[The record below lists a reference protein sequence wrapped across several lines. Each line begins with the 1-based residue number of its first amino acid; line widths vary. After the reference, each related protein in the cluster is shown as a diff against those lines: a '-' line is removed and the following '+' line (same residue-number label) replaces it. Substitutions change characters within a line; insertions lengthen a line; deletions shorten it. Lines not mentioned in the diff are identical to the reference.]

1 MIRIDRFNQET
12 IETAHATA
20 LAAAEIDISSD
31 VCYTEH
37 QIRLHYT
44 IDFINSF
51 LDLVIDEYVPDDSD
65 GWTLEQTKSHLNSSG
80 ISAKIIGDSDYGSLE
95 IDLHDYTFD
104 LEVDDE
110 SKLLLFHCSEYELG
124 LLGQDL
130 VDLMLLLKQE
140 IEPTKIYERT
150 NPLIKKYNQEMTER
164 RLIEATGLGI
174 IREALGNMEYT
185 ILASY
190 GRENKF
196 TGALETD
203 WGRLNITSTLADLPQ
218 QIDMILQEK
227 QKFEQLLVTF
237 DDEE

>member
-1 MIRIDRFNQET
+1 M
-12 IETAHATA
+12 
-20 LAAAEIDISSD
+20 
-31 VCYTEH
+31 CYTEY

-44 IDFINSF
+44 IDFISSF
-51 LDLVIDEYVPDDSD
+51 LDSVIDEYVPDDSD
-65 GWTLEQTKSHLNSSG
+65 GWTLEQTKSYLNSSG

-110 SKLLLFHCSEYELG
+110 SKLLLFHCSEHELG

-150 NPLIKKYNQEMTER
+150 NPFIKEYNQEMSER

-174 IREALGNMEYT
+174 IREALGN
-185 ILASY
+185 
-190 GRENKF
+190 
-196 TGALETD
+196 
-203 WGRLNITSTLADLPQ
+203 
-218 QIDMILQEK
+218 IDMILQEK

-237 DDEE
+237 DDEEQYKCKRHDI

>member
-1 MIRIDRFNQET
+1 M
-12 IETAHATA
+12 
-20 LAAAEIDISSD
+20 
-31 VCYTEH
+31 
-37 QIRLHYT
+37 
-44 IDFINSF
+44 
-51 LDLVIDEYVPDDSD
+51 
-65 GWTLEQTKSHLNSSG
+65 
-80 ISAKIIGDSDYGSLE
+80 
-95 IDLHDYTFD
+95 
-104 LEVDDE
+104 
-110 SKLLLFHCSEYELG
+110 LFHCSEYELG

-174 IREALGNMEYT
+174 IREALGNMEYR

-218 QIDMILQEK
+218 HIDMILQEK